1 VDYIFLHSNEN
12 KYLYGGRKCLTVEL
26 LERAIVELELM
37 TGKES
42 TVIPKTNE
50 IKLRALFER
59 EFDFVL
65 KLDNHEEFVRLVY
78 NHWRSRR

>member
-1 VDYIFLHSNEN
+1 MDYIFLHSNEN

-65 KLDNHEEFVRLVY
+65 KLDNHEEFVRLVH